1 MAVQRH
7 HKHLLI
13 LDGIVNLLLGLLLLL
28 FPLGMAELLGVPDPG
43 LNLYPSLLGAVLF
56 GIGVALLLEAYAGKK
71 GIRGLGLEGAIA
83 INLCGAGV
91 LVIWLLVSPFEI
103 PARGYII
110 LWTIALLVL
119 AIGFVEL
126 FYKMLNPTGRK

>member
-7 HKHLLI
+7 HKLLLI

-28 FPLGMAELLGVPDPG
+28 FPFGMAELLGVPDPG

-83 INLCGAGV
+83 INLCGSGV
-91 LVIWLLVSPFEI
+91 LVIWLLVSPFAI
-103 PARGYII
+103 PAQGYII
-110 LWTIALLVL
+110 LWTIAVLVL

-126 FYKMLNPTGRK
+126 FYKISNPTGRK